1 MSKHF
6 GILNRLICITYL
18 ISLYCTLLSIMLS
31 IIDKKEA
38 DIFNIIDI
46 ISGSVLLLVLTY
58 GIRLLNGSLMGI
70 YIGISLPILAI
81 TSFLGFLSYNNASG
95 KDYIGVCI
103 FLRIVRIISVLG
115 FIIVVYIKSEELY
128 DY

>member
-31 IIDKKEA
+31 IKDKKEA

-81 TSFLGFLSYNNASG
+81 TSFFGFLSYNNANS